1 MEVSLEEIKKNKLDA
16 ETLNIAVRIL
26 NEAGYVVLEKV
37 LPLKLMK
44 NIRSVL
50 EKRHEKNGEEITL
63 MSMPFLDP
71 RIIDNPLAMQ
81 IIKEVM
87 GDKFFS
93 YLPYGFNTTTRD
105 ARYGTVNGEESDTQW
120 IHRDSS
126 QLFPGFPIALPVSKI
141 VVNIPLVDFTVE
153 NGCTELWPGSHLIVD
168 PPVDINDPYHAY
180 NVCSEE
186 RAAALPS
193 VRLIMPAGSVVVRDM
208 RCWHRAMPNHTDEI
222 RTMIAIVYLRRF
234 YNAMGDHGV
243 FRSGIPEE
251 MWVQMSERAQ
261 NVYRFHSV
269 IEQ

>member
-50 EKRHEKNGEEITL
+50 EKRQEKNGEEITL

-93 YLPYGFNTTTRD
+93 Y
-105 ARYGTVNGEESDTQW
+105 
-120 IHRDSS
+120 
-126 QLFPGFPIALPVSKI
+126 
-141 VVNIPLVDFTVE
+141 
-153 NGCTELWPGSHLIVD
+153 
-168 PPVDINDPYHAY
+168 
-180 NVCSEE
+180 
-186 RAAALPS
+186 
-193 VRLIMPAGSVVVRDM
+193 
-208 RCWHRAMPNHTDEI
+208 
-222 RTMIAIVYLRRF
+222 
-234 YNAMGDHGV
+234 
-243 FRSGIPEE
+243 
-251 MWVQMSERAQ
+251 
-261 NVYRFHSV
+261 
-269 IEQ
+269 